1 MKIAIMGAGAM
12 GCMFGAKYV
21 RSGQDV
27 CLVDGWKDHVDKMQK
42 DGLNVERKGETYNV
56 KIKAVMEVQEAVD
69 YFGGAAELV
78 MIFCKGMQTD
88 EMIRR
93 SLPLINEETCVL
105 TLQNGIGNPEIIGKY
120 VDHDRVLFGAA
131 SAGSVLLGPGSI
143 RDTTSDRPVLIHIMP
158 LSRVMND
165 RCREVADVIT
175 KAGMGTEAELGTEQ
189 FVWEKLS
196 LNCCVNATSVMTHMC
211 LKDMTNDPNGKILFD
226 HIVREVVNVA
236 LAKGVD
242 TSYEHLREFVQLAG
256 SKSEHYPSMLQD
268 ARNKRPLEL
277 DTITG
282 AIVSEG
288 RRLGI
293 ETPVNETILLITSMI
308 SDNYDKL
315 WY

>member
-12 GCMFGAKYV
+12 GCMFGAKCV

-88 EMIRR
+88 EMVRR

-226 HIVREVVNVA
+226 HIVREVANVA

-242 TSYEHLREFVQLAG
+242 TSYGHLREFVQLAG